1 MRATKR
7 PASRMSDASESR
19 VVALIKNYVW
29 PDAGPKT
36 SLRLAQEA
44 RAKEIGIT
52 LPSWHTDDEYAAC
65 KAQIEKE
72 LLAPSATVDDYI
84 KSMLPP
90 AAAAKTF
97 RDWWLASNAKR
108 QLTSEEL
115 HTLYEGFCKETHRVP
130 TPSNQLRKHLR
141 KLGVVRNKSDG
152 RAHGKRYRPTIWT
165 LSDRQMRLAA

>member
-7 PASRMSDASESR
+7 PASRMSDATESR
-19 VVALIKNYVW
+19 VKALIMVY
-29 PDAGPKT
+29 GRPKPAAKT
-36 SLRLAQEA
+36 ERRLEQEA
-44 RAKEIGIT
+44 RALELGIV
-52 LPSWHTDDEYAAC
+52 LPTWPDAADHAAM
-65 KAQIEKE
+65 KAQVEKE

-84 KSMLPP
+84 NSMLPP

-115 HTLYEGFCKETHRVP
+115 HTLYEGFCKATKRIP

>member
-1 MRATKR
+1 
-7 PASRMSDASESR
+7 MSDASESR
-19 VVALIKNYVW
+19 VAALIKNYVW

-36 SLRLAQEA
+36 ALRLAQEA

-52 LPSWHTDDEYAAC
+52 LPSWHTDAEYAAC
-65 KAQIEKE
+65 KAQVEKE

-97 RDWWLASNAKR
+97 RDWWLASSAKR
-108 QLTSEEL
+108 QLTSPQLRE
-115 HTLYEGFCKETHRVP
+115 LYEGFCKETNRI
-130 TPSNQLRKHLR
+130 PSPEAQLRKHLR
-141 KLGVVRNKSDG
+141 KLGVVRSKDDG
-152 RAHGKRYRPTIWT
+152 KRHGKRHRPTVWT